1 MVGVC
6 VREKDISQRVALM
19 SYECHCTDEAL
30 CKYHLLLIKGSFYT
44 EEEIK
49 EPKIKRVRP
58 NNNQTNRPVAQCGT
72 RAGYNKHR
80 REKTSACAE
89 CKQAQSDYV
98 NDYLKRKRAS

>member
-1 MVGVC
+1 MN
-6 VREKDISQRVALM
+6 
-19 SYECHCTDEAL
+19 YECHCTDEAL
-30 CKYHLLLIKGSFYT
+30 CKYHLLLIKGSFVT

-72 RAGYNKHR
+72 RAVYNKHS

-89 CKQAQSDYV
+89 CKQAQSNYV
-98 NDYLKRKRAS
+98 NEHLKRKRASK

>member
-1 MVGVC
+1 MV
-6 VREKDISQRVALM
+6 
-19 SYECHCTDEAL
+19 YECHCTDEAL

-80 REKTSACAE
+80 KQGTPACAE